1 MKKLLRPTLIL
12 CMLLTFSL
20 LACTA
25 VFASTGGANEPT
37 EYQKIVAYCAIGL
50 IAFCYIYKFIRGKI
64 KDKK

>member
-1 MKKLLRPTLIL
+1 MKKLLRPALIL
-12 CMLLTFSL
+12 SMLLILSL

-37 EYQKIVAYCAIGL
+37 EYQKLVAYCAIGL
-50 IAFCYIYKFIRGKI
+50 IAFCYLYKFIRGKI